1 MQKTRQRATR
11 RTIKVLCPQMAVL
24 DLFSDATR
32 SWFKS
37 SFAKPTAAQEGGW
50 RAIAAGDHTLIH
62 APTGSGKTLAAFLW
76 AIDRLAEEPTP
87 PDRERCRV
95 LYISPMKALAYDI
108 ERNLRAPLAG
118 IRLSAQQA
126 GLELPPIA
134 TAMRTGDTPASDR
147 QRMMLRPPDILIT
160 TPESL
165 YLMLTSRARE
175 MLASVRWVIVDEI
188 HSVAASKRGSHLSLS
203 LERLDE
209 VTATAPQ
216 RIGLSATQRP
226 LTVIA
231 EFLGGG
237 TPAKDGWQP
246 RPVII
251 VDAPWEKQLEV
262 QIVVPVDDMTRPENS
277 DVAAS
282 VDDDDGA
289 RRSIWPAVY
298 PRLLELIL
306 ASQSTLLFVNS
317 RGLAERLAAELNR
330 LAGEDLVQSHHGSVS
345 REQRVEIEDRLK
357 KGELRGVVATS
368 TLELGIDM
376 AAVDLVILVESPSS
390 VASGLQRVGRAG
402 HQVGAPSAARIFPKH
417 RADLLETAVVV
428 DRMYRGEIEST
439 SVPRNPLDVLSQH
452 IVAAVAVEP
461 RPVEELFDTV
471 RGASPYRDLPRSS
484 FDAVLDMLSGRFPSD
499 EFAELRPRIVW
510 DRIAETLT
518 TRSNARMLAVTNAG
532 TIPDRGLYTVS
543 LPDGGKVGELD
554 EEMVYES
561 RPGDVFVL
569 GSSTWKINEITHDRV
584 LVTPAPG
591 QQAARMPFWHGDAP
605 GRPLELGRAVGAF
618 IRSVGS
624 MSPKEARTILSDR
637 YRLDEKAAANL
648 ATFLEEEKEA
658 TGTLPTDKTIVVEQ
672 FRDEI
677 GDWRIV
683 VLSPFGGRVHAPWAL
698 AARKQY
704 RDNHDSEVD
713 VIWSDDGIIF
723 RFPDV
728 DTPPPTSELFLDA
741 EEIDALV
748 LEEVADSAL
757 FTSRFREAAARSL
770 LLPRR
775 RPGSRTPL
783 WLQRRRAASLLDIT
797 RRYGTFP
804 VILETYREVLQDH
817 FDLPALREL
826 LTEISRRTIRVAEVT
841 LDGPS
846 PFATSLMFDF
856 IASFMYEYDA
866 PMAEKRA
873 AALTLDR
880 SLLRELL
887 GEPEFRELLDAE
899 AVASVE
905 MELQHLA
912 PDRGISS
919 ADQLHDLLRDLGP
932 LSAADVAAR
941 ASEPAAAAQ
950 WELDLKASHRA
961 VDLTVAGRQVVAA
974 IEDVARLRDALGVTP
989 PLGVPMAFLEP
1000 VTDPLGDVV
1009 GRFARTHGPFDVE
1022 SAALALG
1029 LPRGAVEEVLRRL
1042 ETEGRVAPGAYR
1054 PHGEGQEWVDT
1065 DVLRRLRRRSLA
1077 ILRKDVEAVDH
1088 AALGRFLPSWHR
1100 IGDRSSHRDR
1110 MVEIVRQLQDAAMPA
1125 SLLESEILPARMRYE
1140 PGMLDDLLASG
1151 EIVWIGRSPLGAR
1164 DGRVSLYTRDQVPLL
1179 HTEIADDA
1187 PDGVVHQALRKHL
1200 GARGASFFRDL
1211 YVAAEGGDP
1220 GDVLD
1225 ALWDLVWAGVVTN
1238 DTLAPLRA
1246 HTAGGASSRKRT
1258 RRLPTMNPP
1267 TASGRWYLVSD
1278 LHEPPGPLVEEKARA
1293 QADQL
1298 LERHGVVTRDAVL
1311 AEGLP
1316 GGFAGLYPVFAA
1328 MENTGRVRRGYF
1340 IEGRG
1345 GAQFGLPGAV
1355 DRLRATEAAVVTLAA
1370 TDPANPYG
1378 ATLPWPDLGDTRPAR
1393 RVGAH
1398 VIVDDGALV
1407 AFIEGRGR
1415 RVATVGDERSPELLA
1430 GELTHL
1436 AERMGRMTLEQVD
1449 GAAASSTS
1457 VGALLLE
1464 RSFAVGYR
1472 GLTFKSG
1479 SPRRRGTRLTP
1490 S

>member
-1 MQKTRQRATR
+1 MSQSRSTLAH
-11 RTIKVLCPQMAVL
+11 MAVL
-24 DLFSDATR
+24 DLFTQATR
-32 SWFKS
+32 SWFEA
-37 SFAKPTAAQEGGW
+37 SFAQPTAAQERGW
-50 RAIAAGDHTLIH
+50 PAIAAGEHTLIH

-76 AIDRLAEEPTP
+76 AIDRLAEEPSP
-87 PDRERCRV
+87 AHPQRCRV

-118 IRLSAQQA
+118 IRLAAQRN
-126 GLELPPIA
+126 GIELPPIT
-134 TAMRTGDTPASDR
+134 TAMRTGDTPANER
-147 QRMMLRPPDILIT
+147 QRMLRRPPDILIT

-175 MLASVRWVIVDEI
+175 ILAPVRWVIVDEI
-188 HSVAASKRGSHLSLS
+188 HSVASSKRGSHLSLS
-203 LERLDE
+203 LERLNE
-209 VTATAPQ
+209 VTREPPQ

-226 LTVIA
+226 LSAIA

-237 TPAKDGWQP
+237 TIALDAGEDESWAA
-246 RPVII
+246 RPVTV
-251 VDAPWEKQLEV
+251 VDAPSEKELEV
-262 QIVVPVDDMTRPENS
+262 QIVVPVDDMTRPEDS
-277 DVAAS
+277 DVASS
-282 VDDDDGA
+282 VDADDGA

-298 PRLLELIL
+298 PRLLELVL
-306 ASQSTLLFVNS
+306 SARSTLLFVNS

-345 REQRVEIEDRLK
+345 REQRVEIEDKLK
-357 KGELRGVVATS
+357 RGELRGVVATS

-376 AAVDLVILVESPSS
+376 AAIDLVVLVESPSS

-402 HQVGAPSAARIFPKH
+402 HQVGAPSTARIFPKH
-417 RADLLETAVVV
+417 RADLLETVVVV

-439 SVPRNPLDVLSQH
+439 EVPRNPLDVLAQH
-452 IVAAVAVEP
+452 VVAAVAVEP
-461 RPVEELFDTV
+461 RPVDELFDTV
-471 RGASPYRDLPRSS
+471 RRAAPYRDLPRSS
-484 FDAVLDMLSGRFPSD
+484 FNAVLDMLSGRFPSD

-510 DRIAETLT
+510 DRVDGLLEA
-518 TRSNARMLAVTNAG
+518 RSNARMLAVTNPG

-543 LPDGGKVGELD
+543 LPEGGKVGELD

-569 GSSTWKINEITHDRV
+569 GSSSWKINEITLDRV
-584 LVTPAPG
+584 VVSPAPG
-591 QQAARMPFWHGDAP
+591 EAAARLPFWHGDAP

-618 IRSVGS
+618 VRSIGA
-624 MSPKEARTILSDR
+624 MSGGDAVATLTSQ
-637 YRLDEKAAANL
+637 YRLDDRAASNL
-648 ATFLEEEKEA
+648 AHFLAEEKEA

-704 RDNHDSEVD
+704 RDNHAAEVD

-728 DTPPPTSELFLDA
+728 DAPPSTSEIMVDA
-741 EEIDALV
+741 AEVEALV

-783 WLQRRRAASLLDIT
+783 WLQRRKAASLLEIT

-826 LTEISRRTIRVAEVT
+826 LTEISRRTIRVSEVS

-866 PMAEKRA
+866 PIAEKRA

-887 GEPEFRELLDAE
+887 GEPAFRELLDPE
-899 AVASVE
+899 VISTVE
-905 MELQHLA
+905 LELQRLA
-912 PDRGISS
+912 PERKIKS
-919 ADQLHDLLRDLGP
+919 ADQLHDVLRDLGP
-932 LSAADVAAR
+932 LTAAQIAAR
-941 ASEPAAAAQ
+941 ALDPDDAPR
-950 WELDLKASHRA
+950 WRDELASSHRA
-961 VDLTVAGRQVVAA
+961 VEVTVGGEAAFTA
-974 IEDVARLRDALGVTP
+974 IEDVARLRDALGISP
-989 PLGVPMAFLEP
+989 PRGVPLPFLDP
-1000 VTDPLGDVV
+1000 VADPLGDVV
-1009 GRFARTHGPFDVE
+1009 ARYARTHGPFDDAD
-1022 SAALALG
+1022 AAAALG
-1029 LPRGAVEEVLRRL
+1029 LPASAVEEVLRRL
-1042 ETEGRVAPGAYR
+1042 EAEGRVAPGAYR
-1054 PHGEGQEWVDT
+1054 PHGDGQEWVDIE
-1065 DVLRRLRRRSLA
+1065 VLRRLRRRSLA
-1077 ILRKDVEAVDH
+1077 VLRRDVEAVEPG
-1088 AALGRFLPSWHR
+1088 ALGRFLPAWHGV
-1100 IGDRSSHRDR
+1100 GDRTVYRDR
-1110 MVEIVRQLQDAAMPA
+1110 LLEVVRQLQGTALPA
-1125 SLLESEILPARMRYE
+1125 SILETESLPARMRYE
-1140 PGMLDDLLASG
+1140 AGMLDDLLSSG

-1164 DGRVSLYTRDQVPLL
+1164 DGRLALYARDQVPLL
-1179 HTEIADDA
+1179 HTAATEEPPQSRI
-1187 PDGVVHQALRKHL
+1187 HEALRAHL
-1200 GARGASFFRDL
+1200 ATRGASFFRDL

-1220 GDVLD
+1220 SEVLD
-1225 ALWDLVWAGVVTN
+1225 ALWDLVWAGEVTN

-1246 HTAGGASSRKRT
+1246 HTTTRRHRT
-1258 RRLPTMNPP
+1258 GRRRRLPSAGPP
-1267 TASGRWYLVSD
+1267 GGTGRWYLVSD
-1278 LHEPPGPLVEEKARA
+1278 LHAEPRPLAEERARA
-1293 QADQL
+1293 VADQL

-1311 AEGLP
+1311 AEGIP
-1316 GGFAGLYPVFAA
+1316 GGFSGLYPVFSA
-1328 MENTGRVRRGYF
+1328 MEDTGRVRRGYF

-1355 DRLRATEAAVVTLAA
+1355 DRLRSSDSLSVTLPA

-1378 ATLPWPDLGDTRPAR
+1378 TALPWPESERCKPAR

-1398 VIVDDGALV
+1398 VVMDGGELV
-1407 AFIEGRGR
+1407 AYIESRGR
-1415 RVATVGDERSPELLA
+1415 RVTTFTHDPSPVLLA
-1430 GELTHL
+1430 EAVTGL
-1436 AERMGRMTLEQVD
+1436 AERLGRLTLAEID
-1449 GAAASSTS
+1449 GAPAGTTPA
-1457 VGALLLE
+1457 GALLLE
-1464 RSFAVGYR
+1464 GSFAVGYR
-1472 GLTFKSG
+1472 GLTHRPGKSRARG
-1479 SPRRRGTRLTP
+1479 VRR
-1490 S
+1490 